1 MQTQEKQTEHTRQR
15 IVNAALEVFAK
26 KGYHEATMDE
36 IASVSQISK
45 GGLYFH
51 FPSKQ
56 DLFLALAD
64 AAANMLVGKME
75 QAMQTNGARRRQKMR
90 LAIETAFQLLERH
103 RPMARLVFLKMGSL
117 GPPFDAKLME
127 IHKKLA
133 RLIQVQLDQAQA
145 ENSIA
150 PADTELVAFMW
161 VGALHEV
168 LIWWLHQARPKPL
181 MNTFPELY
189 ATLLRSIGL
198 DPQGETL

>member
-1 MQTQEKQTEHTRQR
+1 MEAQEKPMEMTRQR
-15 IVNAALEVFAK
+15 IVEAALEVFAK

-36 IASVSQISK
+36 IASVSQVSK

-56 DLFLALAD
+56 ELFLALAD
-64 AAANMLVGKME
+64 AAADMLIGKVE

-127 IHKKLA
+127 IHKKIA

-145 ENSIA
+145 ETSIA
-150 PADTELVAFMW
+150 PADTELVALMW
-161 VGALHEV
+161 VGAIHEI
-168 LIWWLHQARPKPL
+168 LIWWLHQAKPKPL
-181 MNTFPELY
+181 MSAFPELY
-189 ATLLRSIGL
+189 HVLLRSVGL
-198 DPQGETL
+198 DPDAESL

>member
-1 MQTQEKQTEHTRQR
+1 MEMTRQR
-15 IVNAALEVFAK
+15 IVEAALEVFAK

-36 IASVSQISK
+36 IASVSQVSK

-64 AAANMLVGKME
+64 AAADMLIGKVE

-103 RPMARLVFLKMGSL
+103 RPMARLIFLKMGSL

-127 IHKKLA
+127 IHKKIA

-150 PADTELVAFMW
+150 PADTELVALMW
-161 VGALHEV
+161 VGAIHEV
-168 LIWWLHQARPKPL
+168 LIWWLHQAKPKPL
-181 MNTFPELY
+181 MSAFPELY
-189 ATLLRSIGL
+189 HVLLRSVGL
-198 DPQGETL
+198 DPDAESL

>member
-1 MQTQEKQTEHTRQR
+1 
-15 IVNAALEVFAK
+15 
-26 KGYHEATMDE
+26 
-36 IASVSQISK
+36 
-45 GGLYFH
+45 
-51 FPSKQ
+51 
-56 DLFLALAD
+56 
-64 AAANMLVGKME
+64 
-75 QAMQTNGARRRQKMR
+75 
-90 LAIETAFQLLERH
+90 
-103 RPMARLVFLKMGSL
+103 MARLVFLKMGSL

-168 LIWWLHQARPKPL
+168 FIWWLHQARPKPL